1 MKALVIILMFYS
13 FNDFVNRDNSS
24 QLIEI
29 VSVFYNE
36 EIISTEIRNELNIGV
51 NEGKINSAAA
61 LFKSMEDLS
70 FSSLPD
76 SSQAYFSPD
85 NYIALP
91 PRGMF
96 DPEHEVP
103 EEYKKVVDYLHSK
116 LIIGDK
122 CRDSIY
128 ENMLKPSF
136 GLDQLIERGILKHT
150 FIGIFTEIEMCS
162 T

>member
-1 MKALVIILMFYS
+1 MYLSMDEDIP
-13 FNDFVNRDNSS
+13 NQNNSS
-24 QLIEI
+24 ELNEV
-29 VSVFYNE
+29 VSVFYDE
-36 EIISTEIRNELNIGV
+36 QIISTEIRNELNKGIKK
-51 NEGKINSAAA
+51 GKINSADT

-76 SSQAYFSPD
+76 SSKAYFLSG

-96 DPEHEVP
+96 DPENEVP
-103 EEYKKVVDYLHSK
+103 EGYKKVVDYLHSK

-122 CRDSIY
+122 CRDLIY
-128 ENMLKPSF
+128 EHMLQPSF
-136 GLDQLIERGILKHT
+136 GLDQLIKRDILKHT
-150 FIGIFTEIEMCS
+150 FIGIFTKIEKCS